1 MCWQQY
7 LMGTWLSE
15 VSSWSYIWMRERRD
29 NESVFSYRVFARY
42 QICPLSG
49 MSALLTHRGF
59 YRGHAT
65 TIREEG
71 HWVRLS
77 TRSGKKSSGVQTD
90 RMCGVD
96 YTDGNRDSLF
106 YTFGLILIL
115 SSRDINLQ
123 WKEHS
128 LWKKKLSNGVKK
140 NTLMIKNIR
149 KASNN
154 HKQWCFHC
162 TQLKHPLGTRRSRR
176 LKLIPKCTLY
186 S

>member
-1 MCWQQY
+1 
-7 LMGTWLSE
+7 
-15 VSSWSYIWMRERRD
+15 MRERRD

-71 HWVRLS
+71 HCVRLS

-96 YTDGNRDSLF
+96 YTDGNRDSHCFTLLVSYSSF
-106 YTFGLILIL
+106 LVGTLIC
-115 SSRDINLQ
+115 
-123 WKEHS
+123 KEKS
-128 LWKKKLSNGVKK
+128 TVYGKK
-140 NTLMIKNIR
+140 T
-149 KASNN
+149 
-154 HKQWCFHC
+154 
-162 TQLKHPLGTRRSRR
+162 
-176 LKLIPKCTLY
+176 
-186 S
+186 